1 MRNIIIVCLI
11 MLSIPALVYAEEYPV
26 RWTKH
31 IKINS
36 IDEIDSILNNYVDE
50 YAGTTHELTLVNDDG
65 DKHKVT
71 TYKRYRELQDNGYYP
86 ETNWDI
92 LYQFRFTENCTSLEL
107 LKKAKPSNVSYIK
120 DFDLTDNPL
129 EALPPTLDLINT
141 SDEIEKAEETIR
153 QGKTWKAY
161 DPTAIFEIK
170 DEYTIHIESGDD
182 EHGGSDIYITLQAW
196 GDFNNDGIEDV
207 LLLVTYYIKGASYR
221 MCKHE
226 ILTKLEENSPLMRLP
241 IKELR

>member
-11 MLSIPALVYAEEYPV
+11 MLSIPALACAEEYPV

-36 IDEIDSILNNYVDE
+36 IDEIDNILNNYVDE
-50 YAGTTHELTLVNDDG
+50 YAGTTHELTLINDDG

-71 TYKRYRELQDNGYYP
+71 TYKRYKELQDKGYYP

-107 LKKAKPSNVSYIK
+107 LKKAKPSNVSYIE

-170 DEYTIHIESGDD
+170 DEYAVHIEGDLNSIN
-182 EHGGSDIYITLQAW
+182 EGNDIYIDQQAW
-196 GDFNNDGIEDV
+196 GDFNDDGIEDV

-221 MCKHE
+221 SCNYE
-226 ILTKLEENSPLMRLP
+226 LLTRLEDDGPL
-241 IKELR
+241 IHVADW